1 MQPAVDAI
9 DLCRRHQVVVDV
21 EQFQAVAAQ
30 AFENAPGDELAVTLG
45 EAQRIGVARQV
56 GGSFQ
61 AAVEQAGVAMQ
72 ADLLLQDRLA
82 ETARATVH
90 QQLQAAGIEAE
101 GVQGGLVEHG
111 LDLL

>member
-1 MQPAVDAI
+1 M
-9 DLCRRHQVVVDV
+9 VDV

-61 AAVEQAGVAMQ
+61 AAVEQAGVAVQ

-82 ETARATVH
+82 EPARAAMH
-90 QQLQAAGIEAE
+90 QQLQAIGIEAE
-101 GVQGGLVEHG
+101 GVQGSLVEHG